1 MTRLPLSPLAV
12 GVVRLEAGAARYLS
26 RVLRLRS
33 GDALEVFDPK
43 AGVSARAVVRVD
55 GEQVELTVGETVPA
69 PQRAPLVL
77 VQGYPKGDKLADVV
91 RDATEI
97 GATLVIP
104 ALCARSVARPGED
117 RAAAKQARL
126 AKVAEEAARQCGRAE
141 APVVLAPLPWAEAI
155 AVARA
160 HTDHGVVLWERAT
173 VPFAPSAGSLAVCIG
188 PEGGLEPA
196 EVEAAQAVG
205 FVARSL
211 GDTILRTETAATV
224 SLGAAMVAR
233 AGSLYASPR
242 SD

>member
-1 MTRLPLSPLAV
+1 VTRLPLSPLVA
-12 GVVRLEAGAARYLS
+12 GTVRLEAGAARYLS

-33 GDALEVFDPK
+33 GDTIEVFDPK
-43 AGVSARAVVRVD
+43 AGVSATAVVRVD
-55 GEQVELTVGETVPA
+55 GEQVELEIGETVA
-69 PQRAPLVL
+69 AARRAPLIL

-104 ALCARSVARPGED
+104 ALCVRSVARPGED

-126 AKVAEEAARQCGRAE
+126 AKVAEEAARQCGRTE
-141 APVVLAPLPWAEAI
+141 APVVLAPLPWVEAL
-155 AVARA
+155 AVAQA
-160 HTDHGVVLWERAT
+160 HTEHGVVLWERAT
-173 VPFAPSAGSLAVCIG
+173 IPFAPSAGPLAVCIG

-196 EVEAAQAVG
+196 EVEAAEAVG
-205 FVARSL
+205 FVTRSL

-224 SLGAAMVAR
+224 ALGAVMVAR
-233 AGSLYASPR
+233 GLYASAR